1 MEKKG
6 MGDIASR
13 ILYEDNHLIIINKKC
28 GELVQRD
35 KTGDDSLSEFIKEYL
50 KKKYDKKGNV
60 YLGLVHRLDR
70 PTSGIVIYTKTEKA
84 LVRMNALFKDV
95 GSVKKKY
102 WAVVDKMPPSNQGT
116 LENYLKKNSS
126 KNKSFVVSEN
136 TKGSKLA
143 KLNYQ
148 VLSTSDNFFLL
159 EIELLTGRHHQ
170 IRAQLANLGIS
181 IKGDLKYGFKRANKD
196 KGIHLHARFISFIHP
211 VRKEE
216 ITLIAQPPS
225 DPLWDFFASNVI

>member
-35 KTGDDSLSEFIKEYL
+35 KTGDDSLSEFIKKYL

-116 LENYLKKNSS
+116 LENYLKK
-126 KNKSFVVSEN
+126 K
-136 TKGSKLA
+136 
-143 KLNYQ
+143 
-148 VLSTSDNFFLL
+148 
-159 EIELLTGRHHQ
+159 
-170 IRAQLANLGIS
+170 
-181 IKGDLKYGFKRANKD
+181 
-196 KGIHLHARFISFIHP
+196 
-211 VRKEE
+211 
-216 ITLIAQPPS
+216 
-225 DPLWDFFASNVI
+225 

>member
-1 MEKKG
+1 MS
-6 MGDIASR
+6 DIASR
-13 ILYEDNHLIIINKKC
+13 ILYEDNHLIIVNKKC

-50 KKKYDKKGNV
+50 RKKYDKKGNV

-95 GSVKKKY
+95 GSVEKRY
-102 WAVVDKMPPSNQGT
+102 WVVVDKMPPSNQGT

-170 IRAQLANLGIS
+170 IRAQLANLGIC
-181 IKGDLKYGFKRANKD
+181 IKGDLKYGFNRANKD
-196 KGIHLHARFISFIHP
+196 KGIHLHARYISFIHP

-216 ITLIAQPPS
+216 ITLTAEPPS
-225 DPLWDFFASNVI
+225 DPLWDFFASHVI

>member
-1 MEKKG
+1 MS
-6 MGDIASR
+6 DIASR
-13 ILYEDNHLIIINKKC
+13 ILYEDNHLIIVNKKC

-50 KKKYDKKGNV
+50 RKKYDKKGNV

-95 GSVKKKY
+95 GSVEKRY
-102 WAVVDKMPPSNQGT
+102 WVVVDKMPPSNQGT
-116 LENYLKKNSS
+116 LENYLKKNSE
-126 KNKSFVVSEN
+126 KNKSFVVSEK

-170 IRAQLANLGIS
+170 IRAQLANLGIC
-181 IKGDLKYGFKRANKD
+181 IKGDLKYGFNRANKD
-196 KGIHLHARFISFIHP
+196 KGIHLHARYISFIHP

-216 ITLIAQPPS
+216 ITLTAEPPS
-225 DPLWDFFASNVI
+225 DPLWDFFASHVI

>member
-1 MEKKG
+1 MV
-6 MGDIASR
+6 DIASR
-13 ILYEDNHLIIINKKC
+13 ILYEDNHLIIVNKKC

-95 GSVKKKY
+95 GSVEKRY

-116 LENYLKKNSS
+116 LENYLKKNSA

-170 IRAQLANLGIS
+170 IRAQLANLGIC
-181 IKGDLKYGFKRANKD
+181 IKGDLKYGFNRANKD
-196 KGIHLHARFISFIHP
+196 KGIHLHARYISFIHP

-216 ITLIAQPPS
+216 ITLTAEPPS
-225 DPLWDFFASNVI
+225 DPLWDFFASHVI